1 MWGQLGLTNIYCMNI
16 INLLLYETMRIKNEA
31 SSLIDTDYMYLVPSF
46 ANHIQM
52 RVKK

>member
-1 MWGQLGLTNIYCMNI
+1 MRHWGL
-16 INLLLYETMRIKNEA
+16 RNEA
-31 SSLIDTDYMYLVPSF
+31 SSLIDTDHMYLVPSF